1 MAMQQSPVID
11 GVELVPPAPGQL
23 LPPTVFTS
31 PALFALEQRAIF
43 GKSWIH
49 VADLDDVPGPGAY
62 ATAMIG
68 RTPVM
73 IVRDR
78 KTGELRGF
86 LNACRHRGAQLLDG
100 KGTCDKQIKCPYHAW
115 SYGTDG
121 ALLGV
126 PHREEFD
133 CDVSTMGLVPIRIGT
148 VGRMIFGCLDA
159 DTAPLADWV
168 GALPGAMLAVGADTW
183 NLGFEL
189 RYDLNVNWKLFV
201 ENANDGYHIQF
212 VHDVLTDLVDL
223 STGESTLEPHSA
235 YSTTQVNPQYVLPG
249 FDPAQA
255 KVRFGAVFPNLIPV
269 LSPGDLTY
277 IRVDPIAHDK
287 TALFV
292 RSYDA
297 GLAPHLTDFRK
308 AAFQHTTNQDIAVVE
323 KVQRGVH
330 AIGLPAGVHSS
341 IREVRIGHFERWWA
355 AAMAREVSGGSAARR
370 LLSVAP

>member
-23 LPPTVFTS
+23 LPPAVFTS
-31 PALFALEQRAIF
+31 PALFEVEQRAIF
-43 GKSWIH
+43 AKSWIH
-49 VADLDDVPGPGAY
+49 LADLDDVVGPGAY

-73 IVRDR
+73 VVRDR

-86 LNACRHRGAQLLDG
+86 LNACRHRGAMLLDG

-126 PHREEFD
+126 PHREEFA
-133 CDVSTMGLVPIRIGT
+133 CDISTMGLVPIRIGT
-148 VGRMIFGCLDA
+148 VGPMIFGCLDPA
-159 DTAPLADWV
+159 APPLADWV
-168 GALPGAMLAVGADTW
+168 GELPEVMRAAGAETW
-183 NLGFEL
+183 KLGFEL

-223 STGESTLEPHSA
+223 STGVSTLEPHSA
-235 YSTTQVNPQYVLPG
+235 YSITQVNPQYVFPG
-249 FDPAQA
+249 IDPATA
-255 KVRFGAVFPNLIPV
+255 RVRFGAVFPNLIPV
-269 LSPGDLTY
+269 MTPGDLTY

-297 GLAPHLTDFRK
+297 GLAPQLTEFRK

-330 AIGLPAGVHSS
+330 AIGLPPGVHSS
-341 IREVRIGHFERWWA
+341 LREVRIGHFERWWA
-355 AAMAREVSGGSAARR
+355 AAMAREASGGSAARR
-370 LLSVAP
+370 LLAVAP